1 MKGLK
6 NSKKRIQKTLVAIIL
21 VLLLNFIVPNYS
33 HAGLGGILMDPFV
46 DFFCLVGDAFA
57 AGMQAF
63 LVDGSWGDGSTG
75 GNGSFLNKF
84 LLSAEQYNSN
94 PDSYPEIAYNPN
106 TDVTVKQFN
115 SSDIDKALLDMF
127 LDFISISDDSLK
139 FGIPVTKYTPEK
151 IFSGQVPALD
161 INFINPK
168 SWENDAMNK
177 RSVSAQLHQTIATW
191 YVSLRNL
198 AIVGLMIVL
207 VYVGIRMV
215 ISSTASDK
223 AKYKQLLLDWLV
235 AMCLLFCLHYIMSFT
250 VTFTQTI
257 TDAIIGNDQNTNDIP
272 VEVTTESGTVKFNT
286 DLMGLARFQ
295 VQLKDGG
302 AKMINMI
309 IYLALVIYTVMFTF
323 TYLKR
328 VITMAFLTLMAPLV
342 ALTYPIDKI
351 NDGKAQAFNMW
362 LKEYIFNALLQPF
375 HLIIYMVFVGS
386 AMELASNNPIYAIV
400 ALAFITPAEK
410 ILRKFFGF
418 EKASTAGTL
427 GAFSKMV
434 GGAAAYKALG
444 NAVNRSAKKSGG
456 NNNVRT
462 KDKKGYIEDPD
473 SPSGLDGYTGKPREY
488 QEGTPEDER
497 TRIQKEL
504 DGENYTGRNQ
514 IPREEQEVTPEDER
528 TRIQRELDNADYNDM
543 YLNPE
548 YYSERQARLD
558 ELERESTPQPSQA
571 PNIRTQ
577 ENRGAQTS
585 QTPQPSQATPIR
597 TKANRGA
604 QTLPTQQSTTTTKP
618 TTRVPQSP
626 TSQRSQNEGRVD
638 YTRREMRG
646 LRGGI
651 EGAGKAIKN
660 KAATTLGNKQ
670 WRGKTVK
677 SVLKTGAHAA
687 LRTGAALGVGALGVA
702 AGIAGD
708 DLEDVLTY
716 GVGGAVLG
724 ATVGGNAVTNFAD
737 NMVGGIARS
746 APVQGFIE
754 GATGK
759 TSTQREL
766 EKQRKELIN
775 DANFQKQIQQTY
787 QPDGRELSGKEL
799 KEATARAAYL
809 VNDGV
814 DPSKMA
820 KALKVEDDIRTEL
833 LDKTDMAKAQR
844 EELARTQ
851 AATAMKMADKIKDP
865 TKLANPEYAETLV
878 KNWTKTIQKKNE
890 ALTEKE
896 ARQNAE
902 DMMKRV
908 KKIHKIS

>member
-1 MKGLK
+1 MENGST
-6 NSKKRIQKTLVAIIL
+6 N
-21 VLLLNFIVPNYS
+21 LL
-33 HAGLGGILMDPFV
+33 
-46 DFFCLVGDAFA
+46 
-57 AGMQAF
+57 QAF
-63 LVDGSWGDGSTG
+63 MVSTEYY
-75 GNGSFLNKF
+75 NNHKDKYPDL
-84 LLSAEQYNSN
+84 QYNQGDMS
-94 PDSYPEIAYNPN
+94 
-106 TDVTVKQFN
+106 VHKFN
-115 SSDIDKALLDMF
+115 QEDIDQGW
-127 LDFISISDDSLK
+127 IVSLWETDN
-139 FGIPVTKYTPEK
+139 FCIPATKYTPEK

-168 SWENDAMNK
+168 DWAEAKNEDENQIYDDKTAEAMNK
-177 RSVSAQLHQTIATW
+177 KSVAQGLHQVIATW

-250 VTFTQTI
+250 VTFTQAI
-257 TDAIIGNDQNTNDIP
+257 TDAIVGNKESVNTIP
-272 VEVTTESGTVKFNT
+272 VQVYNNPTTDSETGEITGGKLVVEFNT

-295 VQLKDGG
+295 VQMEDMGTKILY
-302 AKMINMI
+302 MI

-328 VITMAFLTLMAPLV
+328 TITIAFLTLIAPLV

-456 NNNVRT
+456 NNSVRT

-473 SPSGLDGYTGKPREY
+473 SPSGLDGYTSKSQQNEK
-488 QEGTPEDER
+488 TPEE
-497 TRIQKEL
+497 IEKEKK
-504 DGENYTGRNQ
+504 
-514 IPREEQEVTPEDER
+514 EQEKIKMQEALEAAQKAQEQQELMRQQQELAER
-528 TRIQRELDNADYNDM
+528 QRQMEEMQRELNTINYNDD
-543 YLNPE
+543 PD
-548 YYSERQARLD
+548 YYSQRQAQ
-558 ELERESTPQPSQA
+558 LEDLQRGQPLESGT
-571 PNIRTQ
+571 
-577 ENRGAQTS
+577 
-585 QTPQPSQATPIR
+585 QTPQPSQVPTIR
-597 TKANRGA
+597 TQANRGA
-604 QTLPTQQSTTTTKP
+604 QTTPMP
-618 TTRVPQSP
+618 SP
-626 TSQRSQNEGRVD
+626 TSRQTPTASLGENRVD
-638 YTRREMRG
+638 KIQRVRSIK
-646 LRGGI
+646 GGFA
-651 EGAGKAIKN
+651 GARDALMN
-660 KAATTLGNKQ
+660 KASTTLGNKH
-670 WRGKTVK
+670 WWGKTAK
-677 SVLKTGAHAA
+677 SALKTGTHAA

-737 NMVGGIARS
+737 GLANS
-746 APVQGFIE
+746 TPVQGFVE
-754 GATGK
+754 GFTGK
-759 TSTQREL
+759 TSTQRAIDKQ
-766 EKQRKELIN
+766 EKEIEN
-775 DANFQKQIQQTY
+775 DVDLTRQVQQTY

-799 KEATARAAYL
+799 QEAMHRSAKLITA
-809 VNDGV
+809 GI
-814 DPSKMA
+814 DPSDLS
-820 KALKVEDDIRTEL
+820 KALKAEDRIRNELSEKGIAQEDD
-833 LDKTDMAKAQR
+833 KTRM
-844 EELARTQ
+844 Q
-851 AATAMKMADKIKDP
+851 AVTAMKLSKKVDQN
-865 TKLANPEYAETLV
+865 KLATNEKYRENLLKNWQGMIMKSNPELTS
-878 KNWTKTIQKKNE
+878 QE
-890 ALTEKE
+890 AGH
-896 ARQNAE
+896 NAE
-902 DMMKRV
+902 QMMKRV
-908 KKIHKIS
+908 EKILKIR